1 LILRTWAMY
10 NRSRAI
16 LITLLTLYVVEM
28 VFIILAY
35 ALESDTKD
43 YSMQA
48 FQFTLGFSFCAI
60 TYSIPLINTWRWACM
75 FTNMILG
82 GMSCLLIGVQFVRQ
96 SFQMYHATKH
106 WQLNRYMAL
115 LVHQGILYFIAFF
128 IFEVINLL
136 DQMGVTPQAEWSTIL
151 WFLAQIV
158 PVFILTPRFTISIR
172 ELYAHNVQYGH
183 GHGIDTGFGLSDG
196 YGISAHCLTTIEFG
210 DVRENG
216 ELENAD
222 ADNVESMEMRNS
234 DEERAGVEERGF
246 GYRWSTDDSVG
257 SSVSAQDV

>member
-60 TYSIPLINTWRWACM
+60 TYSIPLINTW
-75 FTNMILG
+75 
-82 GMSCLLIGVQFVRQ
+82 RQ